1 RLELRND
8 SAAVQNNAVLQI
20 CSSLNWSSIRIEGK
34 PAQFLSQSFISDID
48 HTGALSEAIVTL
60 PKPVAPKQAITL
72 EIGYEGIIPQD
83 VTRLTRIGVPP
94 DVAKHSDWDQISRSF
109 TAVRGIGNVAWYP
122 IATEAANLSEGNS
135 VLEAVGRWKQR
146 QADAELRIRFIRFAD
161 SSPTQHSLLR
171 GQDEKQGIHVSREC

>member
-1 RLELRND
+1 MKALGFLCLLFACALSASALDREAFTFTSYDLEVRVEPEQQRLGVRGRLELRND

-83 VTRLTRIGVPP
+83 VTRLTRIAVPP
-94 DVAKHSDWDQISRSF
+94 DLPKHSDS
-109 TAVRGIGNVAWYP
+109 
-122 IATEAANLSEGNS
+122 
-135 VLEAVGRWKQR
+135 
-146 QADAELRIRFIRFAD
+146 
-161 SSPTQHSLLR
+161 H
-171 GQDEKQGIHVSREC
+171 H